1 MSTIY
6 LDKLK
11 GLRLI
16 QQQLYDED
24 FNKSNINFL
33 NKLLKTKI
41 ITEDN
46 VDEFLPTAHMKIRDA
61 IAHYSKKKK

>member
-1 MSTIY
+1 MSKIY

-24 FNKSNINFL
+24 FNKIINFL
-33 NKLLKTKI
+33 NKLLTTDE
-41 ITEDN
+41 ITEKN
-46 VDEFLPTAHMKIRDA
+46 VNDFL
-61 IAHYSKKKK
+61 